1 MNKSSLKLKVMT
13 VHLSTI
19 PLPAGVIDT
28 YHRWSMVIFVLF
40 FGYEKWQM
48 NEMKKFIYNR
58 MALVI

>member
-1 MNKSSLKLKVMT
+1 MT

-48 NEMKKFIYNR
+48 NEMNKVIYDR